1 MKEVHLSEEAM
12 HLKLFNR
19 MLKEIKQFTEMRTK
33 GHPLDVPALGEVYKL
48 AFKENLIKRLV
59 KYTLSKKNW
68 SNGNK
73 KFFVLGLRYKEI
85 LTSLPKAETL
95 LITNSVREVLFCI
108 FRGYNWIYIAHAEAI
123 LLKFFFEADTN
134 QLFSLFKKVIR
145 LLNKSNRKKFILSTW
160 DFEALPTLF
169 RWASKLN
176 KEINH
181 TVGLQHGV
189 LLRDKKNPYMLQGN
203 LADFIL
209 LYSSS
214 QVNFAK
220 KIFDKPDNLIELGP
234 PWNIPAVEDKA
245 SCEVILVSGGGWGS
259 ENELHLKTLDILI
272 DTSRLLEELKIDYS
286 FRPHPSY
293 ILEGEFKN
301 FKRINT
307 QPLEQVLSGNPKV
320 FIGFCSTLLLDAYCC
335 GHTVIQINHEMQKK
349 DYLILESDFV
359 ISEKE
364 LNLISQII
372 KDNVILKRRNRD
384 VSSNTLDLRLR
395 DAFNHIEKKLL
406 ENSNERKKNDLREN

>member
-1 MKEVHLSEEAM
+1 MKEVHLSEEAI

-19 MLKEIKQFTEMRTK
+19 MLKEIKQSIEMRAK
-33 GHPLDVPALGEVYKL
+33 NNPLEKQAMAEVYKL

-59 KYTLSKKNW
+59 KYSLSKKNW

-95 LITNSVREVLFCI
+95 LITSSVREVLFCI
-108 FRGYNWIYIAHAEAI
+108 FRGYNWIYIAQAEAI

-134 QLFSLFKKVIR
+134 QLFSLFKKVIL

-160 DFEALPTLF
+160 DFDALPTLF

-181 TVGLQHGV
+181 TVNLQHGV
-189 LLRDKKNPYMLQGN
+189 MLKKDKHEGIVS
-203 LADFIL
+203 DFAL

-234 PWNIPAVEDKA
+234 PWNIPAVQDKA
-245 SCEVILVSGGGWGS
+245 SCEVILVSGGGWGF

-286 FRPHPSY
+286 FRPHPFY
-293 ILEGEFKN
+293 ISEGEFKN

-307 QPLEQVLSGNPKV
+307 QPIKQVLSGNPKV
-320 FIGFCSTLLLDAYCC
+320 FIGFSSTLLLDAYCC

-364 LNLISQII
+364 LNLIPQII

-384 VSSNTLDLRLR
+384 LSSNTLDLRLR
-395 DAFNHIEKKLL
+395 GAFNHIEKKLL

>member
-1 MKEVHLSEEAM
+1 MKEVHLSEEAI

-19 MLKEIKQFTEMRTK
+19 MLKEIKQSIEMRAK
-33 GHPLDVPALGEVYKL
+33 NNPLEKQAMAEVYKL
-48 AFKENLIKRLV
+48 AFKENLIKRLI

-95 LITNSVREVLFCI
+95 LITSSVREVLFCI

-160 DFEALPTLF
+160 EFDALPTLF

-181 TVGLQHGV
+181 TVNLQHGV
-189 LLRDKKNPYMLQGN
+189 MLKKDKHEGIVS
-203 LADFIL
+203 DFAL

-234 PWNIPAVEDKA
+234 PWNIPAVQDKA
-245 SCEVILVSGGGWGS
+245 SCEVILVSGGGWGF

-286 FRPHPSY
+286 FRPHPFY
-293 ILEGEFKN
+293 ISEGEYKN

-307 QPLEQVLSGNPKV
+307 QPIKQVLSGNPKV
-320 FIGFCSTLLLDAYCC
+320 FIGFCSTVLLDAYCC
-335 GHTVIQINHEMQKK
+335 GHTIIQINHEMQKK

-364 LNLISQII
+364 LNLIPQII

-384 VSSNTLDLRLR
+384 LSSNTLDLRLR
-395 DAFNHIEKKLL
+395 GAFNHIEKKLL

>member
-1 MKEVHLSEEAM
+1 
-12 HLKLFNR
+12 
-19 MLKEIKQFTEMRTK
+19 
-33 GHPLDVPALGEVYKL
+33 
-48 AFKENLIKRLV
+48 
-59 KYTLSKKNW
+59 
-68 SNGNK
+68 
-73 KFFVLGLRYKEI
+73 
-85 LTSLPKAETL
+85 
-95 LITNSVREVLFCI
+95 
-108 FRGYNWIYIAHAEAI
+108 
-123 LLKFFFEADTN
+123 
-134 QLFSLFKKVIR
+134 
-145 LLNKSNRKKFILSTW
+145 
-160 DFEALPTLF
+160 
-169 RWASKLN
+169 
-176 KEINH
+176 
-181 TVGLQHGV
+181 
-189 LLRDKKNPYMLQGN
+189 MLQGN
-203 LADFIL
+203 LADFNL

-259 ENELHLKTLDILI
+259 ENELHLKTLDMLI

-286 FRPHPSY
+286 FRPHPFH
-293 ILEGEFKN
+293 ILEGEYKN

-307 QPLEQVLSGNPKV
+307 QPIEQVLSGNPKV

>member
-1 MKEVHLSEEAM
+1 MKEVHMSEEAIY
-12 HLKLFNR
+12 LKLFNR
-19 MLKEIKQFTEMRTK
+19 MLKENKQITELQMKAWPKRRQTWE
-33 GHPLDVPALGEVYKL
+33 EVYKL

-59 KYTLSKKNW
+59 KYSLSKKNW

-134 QLFSLFKKVIR
+134 QLFSLFKRIIR

-181 TVGLQHGV
+181 TVNLQHGV
-189 LLRDKKNPYMLQGN
+189 MIKKDTHEGIVS
-203 LADFIL
+203 DFAL

-220 KIFDKPDNLIELGP
+220 KIFDKPDNLIEFGP

-245 SCEVILVSGGGWGS
+245 SCEVILVSDGIPGGPGY
-259 ENELHLKTLDILI
+259 NEWRLKNLDILI

-286 FRPHPSY
+286 YRPHSFH
-293 ILEGEFKN
+293 ILEGEYKN

-307 QPLEQVLSGNPKV
+307 QPVKQVLSGNPKV

-335 GHTVIQINHEMQKK
+335 GHTVIQINHEMQKQKK
-349 DYLILESDFV
+349 D
-359 ISEKE
+359 
-364 LNLISQII
+364 
-372 KDNVILKRRNRD
+372 
-384 VSSNTLDLRLR
+384 
-395 DAFNHIEKKLL
+395 
-406 ENSNERKKNDLREN
+406 